1 MNQFYYVRYDI
12 WSLYNTNNQNNIL
25 TNSRVGEMKILKRRL
40 PWRDENIE
48 TKAPLSQA

>member
-1 MNQFYYVRYDI
+1 MSDTTSGHFTIQTNQKD
-12 WSLYNTNNQNNIL
+12 IL